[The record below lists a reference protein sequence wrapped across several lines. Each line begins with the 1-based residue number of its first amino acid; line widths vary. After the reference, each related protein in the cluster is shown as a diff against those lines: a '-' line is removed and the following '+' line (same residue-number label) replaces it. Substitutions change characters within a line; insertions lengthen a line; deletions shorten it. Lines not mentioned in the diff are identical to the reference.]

1 MHNPE
6 LIDVF
11 VKVQEGEVKLKEE
24 SIEVSRLMQMDQE
37 RKSNRGVAAYD
48 NTLLALSDTEDM
60 ACKLANDPEKRQ
72 QHLVLNCYLSF

>member
-6 LIDVF
+6 LVDVF

-37 RKSNRGVAAYD
+37 RKSNRGVVAYD
-48 NTLLALSDTEDM
+48 NTLLALSDAEDM
-60 ACKLANDPEKRQ
+60 ARKLASDSEKRQ

>member
-1 MHNPE
+1 
-6 LIDVF
+6 
-11 VKVQEGEVKLKEE
+11 
-24 SIEVSRLMQMDQE
+24 MDQE

-48 NTLLALSDTEDM
+48 NTLLTLSDAEDM

>member
-6 LIDVF
+6 LVDVF

-48 NTLLALSDTEDM
+48 NTLLALSDAEDM
-60 ACKLANDPEKRQ
+60 ARKLASDSEKRQ